1 MLDTSLTISK
11 VAARYRELINPVAS
25 LGFIGLATDRAS
37 LADFRAFVEPFQ
49 GVAIHATRIPFAP
62 VATVETLKEME
73 VHLKTGAELL
83 VPGQPLQ
90 TISFSCTSG
99 TIAIGLDNVRRQIQ
113 SVRPDSTVVTPI
125 GGAIKGLE
133 TLGARKISV
142 LMPYLHK
149 TARMVA
155 DFMEAS
161 GFTLDAVST
170 FDLNGDPEMN
180 LIDPDC
186 IFDEAVKVCQPSS
199 DALFISCTGWLTHP
213 VIDRLEK
220 ALGRPVITSNQALA
234 WQALREAGVKD
245 QTAGQ
250 GVLFSQF

>member
-133 TLGARKISV
+133 TLGARK
-142 LMPYLHK
+142 YLGAHALPPQDGK
-149 TARMVA
+149 DGRGLHGGQRLYAGCS
-155 DFMEAS
+155 F
-161 GFTLDAVST
+161 
-170 FDLNGDPEMN
+170 N
-180 LIDPDC
+180 LRS
-186 IFDEAVKVCQPSS
+186 EWRS
-199 DALFISCTGWLTHP
+199 
-213 VIDRLEK
+213 
-220 ALGRPVITSNQALA
+220 
-234 WQALREAGVKD
+234 
-245 QTAGQ
+245 
-250 GVLFSQF
+250 